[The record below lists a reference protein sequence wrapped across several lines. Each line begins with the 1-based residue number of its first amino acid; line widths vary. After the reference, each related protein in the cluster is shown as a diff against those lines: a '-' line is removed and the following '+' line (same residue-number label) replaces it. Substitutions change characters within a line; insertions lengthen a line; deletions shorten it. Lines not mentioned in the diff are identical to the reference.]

1 MLRDRPLEAADVNL
15 NERLSGQVLPPLAEV
30 TIVPTLFWLA
40 LLLGYLTGVAAAVT
54 FLPGPLIEPL
64 YGPLVLTTV
73 VVLAAFG
80 VLLRLR
86 QARRR
91 AATTGAPPQQEASPG
106 GRSDSAGAETGESD
120 TPAAEVDPEG
130 RASRSDDRWPMVVRL
145 EPPGVIGPSELR
157 QILYA
162 GRVDARLRPLAS
174 LAQPDAPL
182 YHALPRLRT
191 PDDSCLE
198 PTRYCSTAAR
208 CGLLGVI
215 DRLLLLRCVGMLRAA
230 RTEGREAVVFCT
242 IAADS
247 LTDPGFVAEVEHQL
261 SDDPKLA
268 DSLALALDHTVR
280 DGPSVAALDRL
291 RRRGVRFCLRRIGPP
306 PVEAAELRRSG
317 FDFVLLEAGRFAVGP
332 ETARAEPAL
341 RELQRVFGAVGPT
354 LLVARV
360 GFDEATIELPGEWA
374 LTAEDGA
381 FDLARPSAA

>member
-120 TPAAEVDPEG
+120 TPAAEVDPKG

-247 LTDPGFVAEVEHQL
+247 LT
-261 SDDPKLA
+261 DPKLA